1 MEKKTVLENLDLVL
15 LVMDE
20 TVDGGYASFALLS
33 LPTSSQCLQC
43 YYLSF
48 NTPATAGVD
57 VKRCMLSYYYSLLAP
72 SGDSKCSGER

>member
-1 MEKKTVLENLDLVL
+1 MLENLDLVL

-43 YYLSF
+43 YHLIFS
-48 NTPATAGVD
+48 TPATVGVD
-57 VKRCMLSYYYSLLAP
+57 IKRCMPSCYCSLLAP
-72 SGDSKCSGER
+72 SGDSKCWGER